1 MSQRNKYSE
10 IACVHVLHELYI
22 RIPYDSISGLNFD
35 FASLFRMCLQ
45 CGVPKTY
52 SHGKGMVCPQCG
64 DKPAQTKEPEKKKGS
79 TVKDKE
85 KIKRMRGQSSHAS
98 WKSETEMALRQQ
110 FD

>member
-1 MSQRNKYSE
+1 MLTVSSFF
-10 IACVHVLHELYI
+10 
-22 RIPYDSISGLNFD
+22 SIS
-35 FASLFRMCLQ
+35 RMCIQ

-52 SHGKGMVCPQCG
+52 SHGRGMVCPQCG
-64 DKPAQTKEPEKKKGS
+64 DRPAQTKEPEKNKGS

>member
-1 MSQRNKYSE
+1 VACSGVNCEFFPQYLGCVSSVVYQRH
-10 IACVHVLHELYI
+10 I
-22 RIPYDSISGLNFD
+22 
-35 FASLFRMCLQ
+35 
-45 CGVPKTY
+45 Y
-52 SHGKGMVCPQCG
+52 SHGRGMVCPQCG
-64 DKPAQTKEPEKKKGS
+64 DRPAQTKEPEKNKGS

>member
-1 MSQRNKYSE
+1 MNFFLVACINVNSE
-10 IACVHVLHELYI
+10 FY
-22 RIPYDSISGLNFD
+22 SIS
-35 FASLFRMCLQ
+35 RMCIQ

-52 SHGKGMVCPQCG
+52 SHGRGMVCPQCG
-64 DKPAQTKEPEKKKGS
+64 DRPAQTKEAEKKKGS

-85 KIKRMRGQSSHAS
+85 KIKRMKGQSSHAS